1 MALLPALLLLLLLL
15 LPLAALVLG
24 TVLLAL
30 PSYEIPPGVNQPA
43 KLRLVLAVLLGTAA
57 VVSPA
62 TAPRSAAGAPGA
74 PFPGP
79 GSRAPRAAPRRHNPA
94 PRTPSRPSGG
104 ACGGCGAGG
113 GRNRA
118 GAELL
123 GCPLAARSC
132 GGRRLLGRGK
142 AAALQPLLPRL
153 TFLVQ
158 NPVRA
163 ALLNP
168 WTHFYSVA

>member
-1 MALLPALLLLLLLL
+1 MALLAALLLLLLLL

-24 TVLLAL
+24 TVLLGL

-57 VVSPA
+57 LVSPA
-62 TAPRSAAGAPGA
+62 TAPRSRCGDPRAPPAPAPGA
-74 PFPGP
+74 APPPGTP
-79 GSRAPRAAPRRHNPA
+79 RLPAPRAGSSEECAGPAEPSGSRA
-94 PRTPSRPSGG
+94 
-104 ACGGCGAGG
+104 G
-113 GRNRA
+113 GRPP
-118 GAELL
+118 GARRGRQLL
-123 GCPLAARSC
+123 GQ
-132 GGRRLLGRGK
+132 GGK
-142 AAALQPLLPRL
+142 PQPLRPLLRLL

-168 WTHFYSVA
+168 RAHFYSIA